1 MNYSLEMVSIIH
13 RESVSFHLFKL
24 SGIEKIFAKKIL
36 WVKFIPTK
44 TSETNT
50 NTSVKKTKVKITK
63 QGKLK

>member
-13 RESVSFHLFKL
+13 RESVCFHLFKL
-24 SGIEKIFAKKIL
+24 SGIEKIFDKKIL
-36 WVKFIPTK
+36 WVQFIPTK